1 MSGSPEAKAALPSQI
16 GGRLAVRG
24 RLLGNAGAE
33 YAKERRSDRGG
44 RSGPRTEASGERTE
58 RMPADATQQN
68 THGLTDYSATLGAPP
83 EGKITRRHPI
93 SRWIKSPL
101 LYQLSYRVEHVLREK
116 PSNTGPGCATTTRRS
131 ERSPVRAGPNPTNTA
146 CPLSA
151 ERDAASRMAAS
162 QNIRVII
169 FHHPADGAVRQPHG
183 HGRRPRRPPP
193 PTAPR
198 AHFQPIPPPER
209 SKLPEFANCAAPLTP
224 LSFAT

>member
-101 LYQLSYRVEHVLREK
+101 LYQLSYRVDVRQVWKIPRIRGKVDLATGRMK
-116 PSNTGPGCATTTRRS
+116 TGPG
-131 ERSPVRAGPNPTNTA
+131 P
-146 CPLSA
+146 
-151 ERDAASRMAAS
+151 
-162 QNIRVII
+162 Q
-169 FHHPADGAVRQPHG
+169 H
-183 HGRRPRRPPP
+183 
-193 PTAPR
+193 
-198 AHFQPIPPPER
+198 
-209 SKLPEFANCAAPLTP
+209 
-224 LSFAT
+224 